1 MSWKVLETVLIMSH
15 LKEARKGFSLY
26 ARAQST
32 PRCMRQ
38 LNESKQ
44 AHRKLNAA

>member
-1 MSWKVLETVLIMSH
+1 MSWKVLEIVFSH
-15 LKEARKGFSLY
+15 LKEAGKGFSLY
-26 ARAQST
+26 ARVQST